1 MIPDHDRRPSVPPNR
16 DTDTCTP
23 EARAAAGDEAVSLVS
38 LLGEQRAAIVE
49 RLRCEGEQTVADLAQ
64 HLDVSEVAT
73 RRHLAVLDEDGFVT
87 ARTVPQG
94 RGRPVARY
102 RLTERA
108 RALFPQRYASMASEL
123 MDFITSEHGREG
135 LRSYLKWRLE
145 RQTEAFGDVVTA
157 ADLHDRLHQ
166 LAEAL
171 SDAGYDA
178 TVEEDGAGF
187 RLTQDHCAIYDVA
200 KHHPEMCA
208 YEAAAFSKVLGD
220 DVSISRRD
228 TLTHGATACVCTVTP
243 RRDTTA
249 GSATGPADTEPRA
262 APAGPGPRTD
272 APDDHLTTTSPTA
285 STVRAR
291 ADNRSTP

>member
-1 MIPDHDRRPSVPPNR
+1 MPTHH
-16 DTDTCTP
+16 DTDTATSAPP
-23 EARAAAGDEAVSLVS
+23 EGADEQPVSLVS

-49 RLRCEGEQTVADLAQ
+49 RLRCEGEQTVTQLAEM
-64 HLDVSEVAT
+64 LDVSEVAT
-73 RRHLAVLDEDGFVT
+73 RRHLSVLEDDDFVVS
-87 ARTVPQG
+87 RTVAQG

-102 RLTERA
+102 RLTQRA

-135 LRSYLKWRLE
+135 LRSYLTWRLE
-145 RQTEAFGDVVTA
+145 RQAEAFADVVTA
-157 ADLHDRLHQ
+157 EDLHERLRQ
-166 LAEAL
+166 LADAL

-187 RLTQDHCAIYDVA
+187 RLTQDHCAVLAVA
-200 KHHPEMCA
+200 QHHPEMCA

-220 DVSISRRD
+220 DVQISRRD

-243 RRDTTA
+243 RRAGDGTASDDTDHQTSTA
-249 GSATGPADTEPRA
+249 
-262 APAGPGPRTD
+262 
-272 APDDHLTTTSPTA
+272 PTA

-291 ADNRSTP
+291 PDNRSTT